1 MPSSTQLFRSRGSL
15 ALGIGLALAVL
26 AATVAWSALHLRRH
40 IRAQIVSRDG
50 ETLDAVA
57 AMQYL
62 DDKTSGDTIAPLA
75 DPGEQIQLVLK
86 ISRLRNVL
94 GVRLFSPEGAFVNA
108 FPAYITEATLPA
120 GDLAVLRALKPVS
133 HFIPRARLEEHDL
146 LAETNSPPVALLEVN
161 IPLREEGAAR
171 LAGLAQFLMD
181 GTSIAREYAALDRHL
196 VLQSALA
203 FGVGGSIL
211 AAGLALAFRR
221 VQRANRLLAERT
233 SSLLQANRE
242 LALAAKTSAVG
253 AVTSHLIHGLR
264 NPLTGLHSFVQDRAI
279 APGNGEEGD
288 WQLAVATTERM
299 QSLINRVVRV
309 LQEEPAATRYE
320 IALAELV
327 EMLSRKLQPVAKA
340 AGVEFHTGVAP
351 AGALSNHQAD
361 LVLLILENLIQNAIE
376 ATPAGKAVRL
386 AVGTEGD
393 RVVMEVAD
401 EGPGLP
407 PEMQARLFTPCPS
420 PKPGGS
426 GIGLAISQQ
435 LAKHLGAELG
445 LKHSSSKGCAF
456 RLALPWPGSPDG
468 RRAEAA
474 VAGKP
479 APIANPQSVSN

>member
-1 MPSSTQLFRSRGSL
+1 
-15 ALGIGLALAVL
+15 VL
-26 AATVAWSALHLRRH
+26 AATIAWSALHLRQH
-40 IRAQIVSRDG
+40 IRAQIASRDG

-62 DDKTSGDTIAPLA
+62 DDKTSGDTIEPLT

-94 GVRLFSPEGAFVNA
+94 GVRLFSPEGEFVNA

-120 GDLAVLRALKPVS
+120 EDLASLRALKPVS

-146 LAETNSPPVALLEVN
+146 LAETNSAPVALLEVN
-161 IPLREEGAAR
+161 IPLREEGTAQ
-171 LAGLAQFLMD
+171 LAGLAQFLMN
-181 GTSIAREYAALDRHL
+181 GTSIAREYAELDRHL
-196 VLQSALA
+196 ALQSALA
-203 FGVGGSIL
+203 FLVGGSIL

-264 NPLTGLHSFVQDRAI
+264 NPLTGLRSFVHDHAV
-279 APGNGEEGD
+279 APGNGGDED

-309 LQEEPAATRYE
+309 LQEEPEAARYE
-320 IALAELV
+320 VTLAELV
-327 EMLSRKLQPVAKA
+327 EMLSRKLQLAAAA
-340 AGVEFHTGVAP
+340 AGVTFQTGVAP
-351 AGALSNHQAD
+351 AGALSNHEAD
-361 LVLLILENLIQNAIE
+361 LVLLIIENLVQNALD

-386 AVGTEGD
+386 AVCAEGD
-393 RVVMEVAD
+393 RVVMEVVD

-407 PEMQARLFTPCPS
+407 PEMQARLFTPCTS
-420 PKPGGS
+420 PKKGGS

-435 LAKHLGAELG
+435 LAKHLGAELC
-445 LKHSSSKGCAF
+445 LKHTSSKGCTF
-456 RLALPWPGSPDG
+456 RLTLPRLESPAED
-468 RRAEAA
+468 RVEAA
-474 VAGKP
+474 TAIEPVVLVSR
-479 APIANPQSVSN
+479 QSVSK